1 MDALRWVLLLIG
13 IGVFLLIFLY
23 SKKKDFK
30 SGSCNDDAYSDDL
43 IEADFSK
50 VLPETNE
57 SLSLDELA
65 QDMRLD
71 VDDKAIDSAVVEKA
85 QDTQSDS
92 SAVKDEMMIVFYL
105 VEKNNGKLSGSQIID
120 ALKNVGLFYG
130 DMKIFHYYDPDHLN
144 EKKSIFSIANISEP
158 GWFDLVSINQISTP
172 GIAVFMS
179 LPGSMKSVNAFD
191 VMLSVIEELM
201 QIMPVSLKDK
211 KHDKVSQQTLSHLR
225 EEVVEFER
233 KRSIALKV

>member
-92 SAVKDEMMIVFYL
+92 SAVKEEMMIVFYL